1 MFKNLARA
9 SVVTLAAMIAA
20 LAATT
25 SSSAAP
31 PASPLK
37 VAFVYVSPIGEAGWT
52 YQHEQGRLAMQKA
65 LGSAVVS
72 TAVEAVAEGAD
83 SERVIRDLAAQGN
96 QLIF

>member
-9 SVVTLAAMIAA
+9 SVVTLAAMMAA
-20 LAATT
+20 FAATT
-25 SSSAAP
+25 PSAAQSAP
-31 PASPLK
+31 PLK

-72 TAVEAVAEGAD
+72 TAVERWPKAPTR
-83 SERVIRDLAAQGN
+83 SE
-96 QLIF
+96 